1 MKSSYW
7 LLIILLGIIMSYI
20 PRINIVIPSVSL
32 GAIVLI
38 IGVFGL
44 AKNLFK

>member
-7 LLIILLGIIMSYI
+7 VLIIILGIAMSYI
-20 PRINIVIPSVSL
+20 PQININIPSVSL
-32 GAIVLI
+32 GAIVLV